1 MGMALKL
8 PLDRLVDSAMSK
20 YNVPEWVR
28 PYAYKYVRNNP
39 IGSVKFAISLVDTKR
54 KKGEVTKERVM
65 LPNGKSFK
73 VESILKVLSLFFY
86 GEDVIA
92 HIERGWADVSRV
104 KNAEYERRFSEM
116 SELDAKYARA
126 IKNLAEGLGGRVGER
141 QESLARTFDYIAA
154 MEDWNERVF
163 VTGLVLRYAYARTF
177 GSVFYK
183 VFYPVAPE
191 FMRSFGKAF
200 SSKNRGVNWDT
211 EEAERLVRSGTIERG
226 RVLELARETLA
237 RIMWSVDA
245 NMRLAKELS
254 MEKEVALLSEVS
266 VAYPFHRLEELGVE
280 LDVKDEIETVRA
292 RFSKLKSGR

>member
-1 MGMALKL
+1 MKL
-8 PLDRLVDSAMSK
+8 PLEKLVDSAMAK

-28 PYAYKYVRNNP
+28 PYASKYVKGNP
-39 IGSVKFAISLVDTKR
+39 IASVRFAISLVDTKR
-54 KKGEVTKERVM
+54 RKGEVTKDNVK
-65 LPNGKSFK
+65 LPNGKSFR

-86 GEDVIA
+86 GEDMIA
-92 HIERGWADVSRV
+92 HIERAWSGKSLIR
-104 KNAEYERRFSEM
+104 NAEYEKCFYDM

-141 QESLARTFDYIAA
+141 HDSLARTFDYISKT
-154 MEDWNERVF
+154 EDWNSRVF

-200 SSKNRGVNWDT
+200 SSKNGKASWDT
-211 EEAERLVRSGTIERG
+211 EEAERLVRSGAIERE

-237 RIMWSVDA
+237 RILWSIDA
-245 NMRLAKELS
+245 NTRLAKELS
-254 MEKEVALLSEVS
+254 MEKEVALLSEIS
-266 VAYPFHRLEELGVE
+266 IAYPFHRLSELGVR
-280 LDVKDEIETVRA
+280 LDVKEEIELVRE
-292 RFSKLKSGR
+292 RFAKLKSGR